1 MSWRIVVASRA
12 PDEYGRF
19 DPAAVLLMMAST
31 YSLSSLLSQ
40 MGEQLKGYP
49 EARFVGIYAQ

>member
-19 DPAAVLLMMAST
+19 DPGAVLLMMTSP
-31 YSLSSLLSQ
+31 YSLSNLVSQ
-40 MGEQLKGYP
+40 MAEQLKGYP